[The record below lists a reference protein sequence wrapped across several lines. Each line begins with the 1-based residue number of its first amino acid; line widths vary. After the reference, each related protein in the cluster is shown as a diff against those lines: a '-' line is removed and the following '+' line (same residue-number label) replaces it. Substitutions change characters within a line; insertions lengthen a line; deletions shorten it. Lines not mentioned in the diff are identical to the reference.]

1 MRHNIC
7 ISKVLAKNL
16 RFATDFDSS
25 CGEQAR
31 FAHRIV
37 RFAHNM
43 AARPFLEIFGLYF
56 DGINY
61 SGTDRITYRLTVG
74 FSELIVTK
82 YFPSKI
88 WILNINFYTSLAA
101 LGAFSN
107 RLQPCGT

>member
-16 RFATDFDSS
+16 RFATNFDSS
-25 CGEQAR
+25 CGEQPR
-31 FAHRIV
+31 FDHRIV
-37 RFAHNM
+37 RYAHNI

-61 SGTDRITYRLTVG
+61 SGTDRISYRLTIG

-82 YFPSKI
+82 YFTSNI

-101 LGAFSN
+101 LGAISN